1 MINIETFVVG
11 HISTNCYIITDTET
25 NRRALVDPGYKSAEL
40 LNRIKEQGA
49 DTFDYILLT
58 HGHFDHIW
66 FAGEISGLTGAKI
79 VISADD
85 APFLA
90 DGNLNLSAN
99 FGFRNIPEISA
110 GITLKGGD
118 SLKLGNTN
126 FKFLS
131 TPGHTIG
138 SGCYVFFEDKVIFSG
153 DTLFKLSMGR
163 TDFVTGNETDILR
176 SLKRLAS
183 LEGDFDVYPGHGD
196 KTTLDYERKNNPYVS
211 V

>member
-90 DGNLNLSAN
+90 DGTLNLSAN

-110 GITLKGGD
+110 DITLKDGD
-118 SLKLGNTN
+118 SLKLSNTD

>member
-90 DGNLNLSAN
+90 DGTLNLSAN

-110 GITLKGGD
+110 DITLKDGD
-118 SLKLGNTN
+118 SLKLGNTD